1 MFSLSTVKS
10 FCFSKPTLNVRKDLY
25 FRFLFVKVRC
35 SRIKND
41 FRSKVYMFTHE
52 FHPRY
57 ESFKNSNN
65 VKQHSAKILKTWSQ
79 QVEFLLADRIRRS
92 LQLVF
97 LYKKWWGDFMTKLYL
112 RRLTCSI
119 LKPKKI
125 WFTACL
131 APLFTWDKNR
141 INEEEFLRLKNEI
154 DNVKTFIEELS
165 DKNTSEN
172 QVKYECSC
180 TCKRCR
186 NLSDND
192 WSVFYT
198 GRNFKI
204 LRKEHVDYPGQELYV
219 YKIYGKFPDVS
230 ANDFFRVQLDI
241 NYRKEWDPNSI
252 KLHIVESDDE
262 SNSDILYWEFLFP
275 RMFYNRDYVC
285 NRRYDIDQDNK
296 QFTIINESIEHPL
309 CPEKPPIHRVKE
321 YWSHIVIR
329 STSNSLDEPGIEF
342 TILYF
347 DNPELSIQNY
357 IFLYYAIAGMTDY
370 IEKQRN
376 AAKKLSKIRI
386 DLEKKNL
393 ESIAEN
399 KSKKDTQQS
408 AKKRI
413 LLL

>member
-141 INEEEFLRLKNEI
+141 INEEEFLRYS
-154 DNVKTFIEELS
+154 VKLPIFII
-165 DKNTSEN
+165 T
-172 QVKYECSC
+172 KY
-180 TCKRCR
+180 
-186 NLSDND
+186 
-192 WSVFYT
+192 
-198 GRNFKI
+198 
-204 LRKEHVDYPGQELYV
+204 
-219 YKIYGKFPDVS
+219 
-230 ANDFFRVQLDI
+230 
-241 NYRKEWDPNSI
+241 
-252 KLHIVESDDE
+252 
-262 SNSDILYWEFLFP
+262 
-275 RMFYNRDYVC
+275 
-285 NRRYDIDQDNK
+285 
-296 QFTIINESIEHPL
+296 
-309 CPEKPPIHRVKE
+309 
-321 YWSHIVIR
+321 
-329 STSNSLDEPGIEF
+329 
-342 TILYF
+342 
-347 DNPELSIQNY
+347 
-357 IFLYYAIAGMTDY
+357 
-370 IEKQRN
+370 
-376 AAKKLSKIRI
+376 
-386 DLEKKNL
+386 
-393 ESIAEN
+393 
-399 KSKKDTQQS
+399 
-408 AKKRI
+408 
-413 LLL
+413 